1 MKIEHVLRPDERMI
15 REFTISPKFFIV
27 LILTGVV
34 VIVTV
39 PMIFILFNALFVL
52 GFDLAFFTIGSLIG
66 FLVGGALIAY
76 AFYFRV
82 ARHYVLTNQRTI
94 GTIGWLSKR
103 TISVDYEM
111 ITDLRVNQD
120 LFERLVLG
128 TGMVCVNTAGGDL
141 EEIFLERVDEPYR
154 LSNQIRQLA
163 EARHRET
170 QEQQPEKRGYTPPQI
185 ISGPSK
191 PSAPGRDGG
200 HDGT

>member
-15 REFTISPKFFIV
+15 REFSISPKFFVV
-27 LILTGVV
+27 LILVGVL

-39 PMIFILFNALFVL
+39 PMIFLLFNTFFVL
-52 GFDLAFFTIGSLIG
+52 GFDLALLSIGGTVG
-66 FLVGGALIAY
+66 FLVGGALILY

-82 ARHYVLTNQRTI
+82 ARHYLLTNQRAI

-103 TISVDYEM
+103 TISIDYEQ
-111 ITDLRVNQD
+111 ITDLRVDQD
-120 LFERLVLG
+120 LFERIVLG
-128 TGMVCVNTAGGDL
+128 TGMVAVNTAGGDL

-170 QEQQPEKRGYTPPQI
+170 QEQGQKSGYTPPQI
-185 ISGPSK
+185 TSGRPTPAGSND
-191 PSAPGRDGG
+191 SRH